1 MTYNLTSFDEEEN
14 IVLTIKKSD
23 IKKLFDGNYNLNIRI
38 DKGIVSKYI
47 TKENTNTLYDE
58 NYLNLTT
65 RELEV
70 LRSLAK
76 GKTNNQIAKELVVST
91 HTVKAHVANILQKLN
106 VEDRLQA
113 VVKAI
118 TEKIIEI

>member
-23 IKKLFDGNYNLNIRI
+23 IKKFFDGNYNLNIRI

>member
-1 MTYNLTSFDEEEN
+1 MIYNLTSFDDEDN

-23 IKKLFDGNYNLNIRI
+23 IKKFFDGNYNLNIRV
-38 DKGIVSKYI
+38 DRRIVSKYL
-47 TKENTNTLYDE
+47 TKDTTSNIYDE
-58 NYLNLTT
+58 NSLNLTT

-118 TEKIIEI
+118 AEKIIDI

>member
-1 MTYNLTSFDEEEN
+1 MIYNLTSFDDEDN

-23 IKKLFDGNYNLNIRI
+23 IKKFFDGNYNLNIRV

-47 TKENTNTLYDE
+47 TKENTNTVYDE
-58 NYLNLTT
+58 NSLNLTT

>member
-91 HTVKAHVANILQKLN
+91 HTVKAHVANILQILN

>member
-106 VEDRLQA
+106 VEDRVQA